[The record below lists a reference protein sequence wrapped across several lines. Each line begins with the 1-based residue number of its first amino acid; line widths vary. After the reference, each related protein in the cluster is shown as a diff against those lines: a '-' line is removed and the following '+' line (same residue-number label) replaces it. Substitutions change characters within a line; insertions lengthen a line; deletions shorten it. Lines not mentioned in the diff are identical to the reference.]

1 VGIAGEHLGREEF
14 LEKFWKGELFFDMD
28 KKTWFPAVHGGKKKT
43 NTAGGVLS
51 LLTGGVVSK
60 AWKRSQGKNI
70 EGNLKGEGYTLG
82 GVWVVHPT
90 EGVIYEYREKN
101 WGDSVTEND
110 MPGLLAAINRLPGRT
125 SGMPI
130 SMPNTL
136 AAQPPVMAVGTPCGP
151 GGC

>member
-90 EGVIYEYREKN
+90 EVGTCMDASGVF
-101 WGDSVTEND
+101 V
-110 MPGLLAAINRLPGRT
+110 RLKTTHADAHKCVHMHVYVCMLTCTHGQTRTARQGARTCPGR
-125 SGMPI
+125 
-130 SMPNTL
+130 L
-136 AAQPPVMAVGTPCGP
+136 AHGIRK
-151 GGC
+151 